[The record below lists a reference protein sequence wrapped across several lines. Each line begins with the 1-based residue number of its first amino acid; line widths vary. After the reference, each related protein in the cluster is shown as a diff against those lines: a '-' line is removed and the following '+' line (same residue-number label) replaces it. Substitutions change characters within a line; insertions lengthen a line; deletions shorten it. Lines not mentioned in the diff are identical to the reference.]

1 MHPSVNT
8 PRLIFKRLANIH
20 ISTCVPEDVFYLVFS
35 PATFW
40 VGVWDIRTSKHTVKL
55 DRHSFFGESS
65 IVGNTKWLKPW
76 LKRYQAACWWTL
88 HVCWVL
94 LKPLEATSP
103 KCVGKTPFA
112 STGAVFS
119 GSAFLSFLG
128 TRLQLSWWSRDTI
141 VYIYIWYR
149 CGITW

>member
-35 PATFW
+35 PANVLSW
-40 VGVWDIRTSKHTVKL
+40 CV
-55 DRHSFFGESS
+55 RHSNFKTQSQ
-65 IVGNTKWLKPW
+65 VGSAFIFWWKLHRGQHLVWLKPW
-76 LKRYQAACWWTL
+76 LKRYQAACWWTP

-141 VYIYIWYR
+141 GYIYIY
-149 CGITW
+149 GIDVV